1 MLRAVPIGVAGIA
14 ALLTL
19 TAPAANA
26 DAVYCVPGAWIEPPA
41 GMQLDWDND
50 TMNPRIGEGWY
61 TSDATPTVINYH
73 RNPVLSVDNNVA
85 DGQQKLHGQVL
96 AQLADDPNGHITI
109 TSLSQGTIVANEE
122 KRALMDAG
130 VPGDQVTIIETGSP
144 YRGLASKLPEGT
156 FVPGVNYTV
165 TRPVESP
172 YEVIVVNGE
181 YDGWADPPDRMW
193 NVVADANAI
202 MGSQYVHSPT
212 ALSKREDAV
221 QLSRDTN
228 TKGGTTTTY
237 LVPTK
242 NLPLTQPLR
251 DLGVDTKV
259 IDKPLRAIV
268 DAGYKRNDHK
278 TQAKV
283 SATVKK
289 LQGIGDKVSKAVRD
303 AVKPAAKPA
312 QKGGEE

>member
-1 MLRAVPIGVAGIA
+1 MNIALRVAAVGVAILA
-14 ALLTL
+14 F
-19 TAPAANA
+19 TAPEAKA
-26 DAVYCVPGAWIEPPA
+26 DAVYCVPGAWIEPPP

-50 TMNPRIGEGWY
+50 ADNPRIGEGW
-61 TSDATPTVINYH
+61 TDSDAQPTVVTYH
-73 RNPVLSVDNNVA
+73 RNPVMSVDNNIA
-85 DGQQKLHGQVL
+85 DGQQNLHQQVM
-96 AQLADDPNGHITI
+96 QQRTNDPDGHITI
-109 TSLSQGTIVANEE
+109 ASLSQGTMVANRE
-122 KRALMDAG
+122 KTALMEAG

-144 YRGLASKLPEGT
+144 YRGIGSKVPAGT

-165 TRPVESP
+165 ERPVESP

-193 NVVADANAI
+193 NVVADANAV

-212 ALSKREDAV
+212 ALTRREDGV
-221 QLSRDTN
+221 QLSKETN

-259 IDKPLRAIV
+259 IDKPLRAVV
-268 DAGYKRNDHK
+268 DAGYKRNDAK
-278 TQAKV
+278 AKAKV
-283 SATVKK
+283 NATVK
-289 LQGIGDKVSKAVRD
+289 GAVDKAHKAVRD
-303 AVKPAAKPA
+303 VVKTVT
-312 QKGGEE
+312 KGADE